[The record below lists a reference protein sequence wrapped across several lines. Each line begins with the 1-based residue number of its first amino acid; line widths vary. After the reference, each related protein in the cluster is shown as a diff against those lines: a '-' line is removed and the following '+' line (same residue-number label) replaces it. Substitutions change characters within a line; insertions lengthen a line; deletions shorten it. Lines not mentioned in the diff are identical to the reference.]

1 MQLTNF
7 FKLFFLALLWGS
19 SFLFVKVA
27 VAEIPPFTTVTAVVG
42 IATLVLYSILRRQG
56 GRLPKF
62 GPIWTRFA
70 VAGMLHNALPFAL
83 LVFGEQHVDS
93 ALAAVLNGTSPLYAI
108 LLAHFLTK
116 DDRLTPGK
124 SLGLLVGFGGLLFFV
139 MPSLQAGV
147 HASLWGLIA
156 VGAAAASYGIAIVY
170 TRTYLHDL
178 PPLVAPTAQMGMAT
192 LYALPLALLID
203 KPFGMALPSVNAIG
217 AVLALALFGTALSY
231 IVYYRLIKQLSASQV
246 SMVTYLVPIV
256 GLVLGVV
263 ILDEQLTW
271 NAYVGCVLILAGVML
286 VNGFIKLPNQ
296 LSRPSDEVF
305 QT

>member
-1 MQLTNF
+1 MHLTNF
-7 FKLFFLALLWGS
+7 FRLFFLALLWGS

-27 VAEIPPFTTVTAVVG
+27 VAEIPPFTTVLMVVG
-42 IATLVLYSILRRQG
+42 IATLVLYGILRWQG

-70 VAGMLHNALPFAL
+70 VAGLLHNALPFAL

-116 DDRLTPGK
+116 DDRLTSGK
-124 SLGLLVGFGGLLFFV
+124 SLGLFVGFGGLLFFV
-139 MPSLQAGV
+139 LPSLRGGV

-170 TRTYLHDL
+170 TRTYLRDL
-178 PPLVAPTAQMGMAT
+178 PPLVAPTAQLGMAT
-192 LYALPLALLID
+192 VYALPLALLID
-203 KPFGMALPSVNAIG
+203 KPFSLTLPSVNAIG

-231 IVYYRLIKQLSASQV
+231 IVYYRLIKQMSASHV

-263 ILDEQLTW
+263 VLNEQLTW
-271 NAYVGCVLILAGVML
+271 NAYVGCALILAGVML
-286 VNGFIKLPNQ
+286 VNGFIKLPHR